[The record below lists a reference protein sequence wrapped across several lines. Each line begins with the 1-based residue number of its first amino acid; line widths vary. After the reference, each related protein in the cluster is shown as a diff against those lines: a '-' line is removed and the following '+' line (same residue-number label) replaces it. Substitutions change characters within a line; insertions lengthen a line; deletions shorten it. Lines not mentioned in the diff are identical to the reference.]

1 MEANDDYI
9 GCKVGDRIRV
19 VSMLDD
25 PDPLPVGSTGT
36 VVSVADG
43 PFGQIG
49 VDWDNGRSL
58 FLLPGIDHFE
68 VIDDGNL
75 VGEESACPKCGNR
88 DADGLVWAEEGDGE
102 VVTCIACGMVYSPDG
117 KPNGPQPDHQD
128 PGEQN
133 LVLITIKA
141 RPGDL
146 LTLSATPTDACP
158 AAVSGTTGKIVFV
171 STWPLPIL
179 EVRWPDGTYS
189 KVYPGIDRYEIKD
202 MFVPCPTCGT
212 DRMIDLG
219 QDPGTG
225 IVACS
230 RCGNEFNP
238 DDYR

>member
-1 MEANDDYI
+1 MDANDNYI
-9 GCKVGDRIRV
+9 GCEVGDRIRV

-36 VVSVADG
+36 VVSVTDG
-43 PFGQIG
+43 PLGQIG
-49 VDWDNGRSL
+49 VDWDSGRSL

-75 VGEESACPKCGNR
+75 VGVESACPKCGNR
-88 DADGLVWAEEGDGE
+88 DADGLAWDEDDAE
-102 VVTCIACGMVYSPDG
+102 VVTCIACGMAYTPDG
-117 KPNGPQPDHQD
+117 KPNDQQPDHQD
-128 PGEQN
+128 TGEQN
-133 LVLITIKA
+133 LVLIATKA
-141 RPGDL
+141 RPSDR
-146 LTLSATPTDACP
+146 LTLLAEPTDPCT
-158 AAVSGTTGKIVFV
+158 AAVSGTTGKIVCV
-171 STWPLPIL
+171 STWPLPML
-179 EVRWPDGTYS
+179 EVAWPDGTHG

-219 QDPGTG
+219 QDPRTG

-230 RCGNEFNP
+230 RCGNEFHP